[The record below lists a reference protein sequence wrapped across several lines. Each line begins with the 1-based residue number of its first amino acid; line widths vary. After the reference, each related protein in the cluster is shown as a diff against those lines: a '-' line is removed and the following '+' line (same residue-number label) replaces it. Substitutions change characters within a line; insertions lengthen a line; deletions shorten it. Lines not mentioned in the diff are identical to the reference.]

1 MGKILYRK
9 EKNEDNILCRTLLL
23 MVKGKGNNYIPNSD
37 YACRTRKKKTRSKNI
52 IANNRRNMIM
62 HKRKHENVKTKVSPI
77 NP

>member
-37 YACRTRKKKTRSKNI
+37 YACRTRKKKKKKTRSKNI

-62 HKRKHENVKTKVSPI
+62 HKRKMKR
-77 NP
+77 